1 MILLPIHIVAGL
13 IAIGSGFTAAF
24 VVKGMK
30 VHRKSGMIFVY
41 SMLTLS
47 LTGAA
52 IATIRSQPA
61 NIIGGLISFYLVIT
75 GFLTVRP
82 RAEEFP
88 WVDATMMV
96 LGIFI
101 AFFSINLGLTVY
113 HSPSRTINGVPS
125 APLFVFGAIGL
136 LATAGDLQMM
146 VAHGL
151 KGKHRIARHLW
162 RMCFALFIASGS
174 FFLGQAKVF
183 PKPIRI
189 FPLLA
194 IPAFLPLVILVYW
207 MGRVLLTRWY
217 RRTSHSFKGAGEP
230 QLNTTGR
237 RLWADQPGASGL

>member
-24 VVKGMK
+24 VVKGMR

-47 LTGAA
+47 LSGAA

-61 NIIGGLISFYLVIT
+61 NIVGGLISFYLVIT
-75 GFLTVRP
+75 GFLTVRA
-82 RAEEFP
+82 RGEEFP
-88 WVDATMMV
+88 WVDATMTV
-96 LGIFI
+96 LGILLAI
-101 AFFSINLGLTVY
+101 FSIKLGLTVY
-113 HSPSRTINGVPS
+113 HSPSGTINGVPS
-125 APLFVFGAIGL
+125 APLFVFGAIAI
-136 LATAGDLQMM
+136 LATGGDLRMM

-183 PKPIRI
+183 PKAIRI
-189 FPLLA
+189 IPLLA
-194 IPAFLPLVILVYW
+194 IPAFLPLLILVYW
-207 MGRVLLTRWY
+207 MGRVLVMGWY
-217 RRTSHSFKGAGEP
+217 RRREAGD
-230 QLNTTGR
+230 R
-237 RLWADQPGASGL
+237 RGEAWAAARRT